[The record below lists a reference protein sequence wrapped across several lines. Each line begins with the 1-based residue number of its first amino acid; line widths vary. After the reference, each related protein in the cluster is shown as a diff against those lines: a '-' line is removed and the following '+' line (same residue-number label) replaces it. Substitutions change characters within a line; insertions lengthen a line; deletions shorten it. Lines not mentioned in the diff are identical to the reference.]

1 MMLNIH
7 LRRLLIGSG
16 IAVKSTERSE
26 VGKIRSTYF
35 LKF

>member
-1 MMLNIH
+1 
-7 LRRLLIGSG
+7 LIGSG